1 MEVGKTPSSPA
12 PVFPHAPKPL
22 QGIAVGA
29 TASRQEM
36 QPKPRLPVGQRRRP
50 LVCTVDATPV
60 DDHHHLFPAL
70 AQERPDVMDILPQPF
85 GIKLGDHLIEDCR
98 GAILA
103 RAQDAEQHAIRHPAP
118 TPIAA
123 PCLAF
128 EGLFTSD
135 VAGAEGPCR
144 HTKALRFA
152 APPARPRQGK
162 PPQDRFIC
170 VEQNT
175 LTTLGAVLQ
184 GGQCERPPRQFSGG
198 GSQPTCG
205 PAVADVFFLTP
216 RARSHGSAGP
226 RSGGRVCG
234 RVPDNATG
242 NGSNRA
248 RAGLGRHGDCD
259 GAPRPPALSVVG
271 RSGGDLPN
279 SGPRDGQSDGPICAA
294 PHR

>member
-118 TPIAA
+118 TPIATPCETVAEPPGLSSPCTMKCGKGLLPAFGVGFTPHIQRKARTDLLVRPHPVDTFLHLAIA
-123 PCLAF
+123 PVAPLHRVRGGGQQLVIEKC
-128 EGLFTSD
+128 EGLF
-135 VAGAEGPCR
+135 
-144 HTKALRFA
+144 
-152 APPARPRQGK
+152 
-162 PPQDRFIC
+162 
-170 VEQNT
+170 
-175 LTTLGAVLQ
+175 Q
-184 GGQCERPPRQFSGG
+184 GGGKE
-198 GSQPTCG
+198 
-205 PAVADVFFLTP
+205 FLQVNIRLT
-216 RARSHGSAGP
+216 HIE
-226 RSGGRVCG
+226 
-234 RVPDNATG
+234 T
-242 NGSNRA
+242 
-248 RAGLGRHGDCD
+248 
-259 GAPRPPALSVVG
+259 
-271 RSGGDLPN
+271 
-279 SGPRDGQSDGPICAA
+279 
-294 PHR
+294 